1 MQSWNSTMGLAWK
14 YFSKEKTF
22 KTEAKKKGAKYWKL
36 LNPNDGHLRGLMHY
50 SFYFRVGLN
59 GGMHLKFVM
68 KIHPSAQVDTLQI
81 TVINSRKTPLDVPL
95 QCDVT
100 ALLGMRESPSFPL
113 LESGQ
118 QHDLF
123 QRANT
128 AQAEAWKAPGLL
140 SFIAD
145 TPVTPRKEPRLACRS
160 SHRGKKW
167 DARADSLPA
176 SRHTSKEILDPQS
189 LPSRRL
195 MASVWVS
202 PGESSKRNHSAH
214 LSPNSQPT
222 EPWLRL
228 KMLSM
233 GVHVTKQ
240 GQTDM

>member
-1 MQSWNSTMGLAWK
+1 
-14 YFSKEKTF
+14 
-22 KTEAKKKGAKYWKL
+22 
-36 LNPNDGHLRGLMHY
+36 MHY

-128 AQAEAWKAPGLL
+128 AQAKA
-140 SFIAD
+140 
-145 TPVTPRKEPRLACRS
+145 
-160 SHRGKKW
+160 
-167 DARADSLPA
+167 
-176 SRHTSKEILDPQS
+176 
-189 LPSRRL
+189 
-195 MASVWVS
+195 
-202 PGESSKRNHSAH
+202 
-214 LSPNSQPT
+214 
-222 EPWLRL
+222 
-228 KMLSM
+228 
-233 GVHVTKQ
+233 
-240 GQTDM
+240 